1 MKLRWFLT
9 LILFVAA
16 VVSSY
21 FALEGYAEAK
31 LREKLDREITSLPI
45 NVSYSDLKYQ
55 LLENRI
61 TIEKLKASRP
71 GYTISTEKITLDL
84 PITARKKEL
93 PESLQ
98 LRIKELSIPTNLP
111 FIKNFFRIIGLNG
124 KKLILNLNTEYS
136 FDGDILLTHLATLS
150 PALGDLVISSYFT
163 NISKEKLQIILEGER
178 HKAEGSIADE
188 RDTLKRIALAYLDIR
203 YRDLGLL
210 QNFFNQEAKQE
221 GISVEELK
229 KRFIQT
235 IEKNIRSNQEIGEK
249 IAYPLISFIK
259 NPSCLEITLKPA
271 RPISLREI
279 KHLLKNNPDISRII
293 KTTGLIL
300 KTCN

>member
-1 MKLRWFLT
+1 MRLRWFLT

-21 FALEGYAEAK
+21 FALESYAEAK
-31 LREKLDREITSLPI
+31 LREKFNRKITSLPV
-45 NVSYSDLKYQ
+45 NVSYSDLKYH

-61 TIEKLKASRP
+61 TIKNLKASEL
-71 GYTISTEKITLDL
+71 GYTVSTEKITVDL

-98 LRIKELSIPTNLP
+98 FKVEGLLIPTNLP
-111 FIKNFFRIIGLNG
+111 FIKNFFKIIGLNG
-124 KKLILNLNTEYS
+124 ENLILNLNTEYS
-136 FDGDILLTHLATLS
+136 FSGDVLLTHLATSS

-163 NISKEKLQIILEGER
+163 NISKEKLQIALNGV
-178 HKAEGSIADE
+178 ADE
-188 RDTLKRIALAYLDIR
+188 KDTLKRIALAYLDIT
-203 YRDLGLL
+203 YRDRGLL

-229 KRFIQT
+229 KRLIQT
-235 IEKNIRSNQEIGEK
+235 VERNVQNNQAVRER

-259 NPSCLEITLKPA
+259 NPSCLEITLKPIQ
-271 RPISLREI
+271 PISLREV
-279 KHLLKNNPDISRII
+279 KHLLKSNPNIFQII
-293 KTTGLIL
+293 KTAGLSL
-300 KTCN
+300 KTCD

>member
-21 FALEGYAEAK
+21 FALESYAEAK
-31 LREKLDREITSLPI
+31 LREKLDRKITSLPI

-61 TIEKLKASRP
+61 TIENLKASEL
-71 GYTISTEKITLDL
+71 GYSISTEKITVDL

-98 LRIKELSIPTNLP
+98 LRIEGLSIPTNLP
-111 FIKNFFRIIGLNG
+111 FIKNFFKIIGLNG
-124 KKLILNLNTEYS
+124 EKLILNLNTEYS
-136 FDGDILLTHLATLS
+136 FDGNVLSTYLATSS
-150 PALGDLVISSYFT
+150 PALGDLVVSSYFT
-163 NISKEKLQIILEGER
+163 NITKEKLQMALNGTT
-178 HKAEGSIADE
+178 DE
-188 RDTLKRIALAYLDIR
+188 KDTLKRIALAYLNIR
-203 YRDLGLL
+203 YRDRGLL

-229 KRFIQT
+229 RRLIQT
-235 IEKNIRSNQEIGEK
+235 IERNVQNNQVVREK

-259 NPSCLEITLKPA
+259 NPSCLEITLKPTQ
-271 RPISLREI
+271 PISLREV
-279 KHLLKNNPDISRII
+279 KHLLKENPNISQII
-293 KTTGLIL
+293 KTAGLSL
-300 KTCN
+300 KTCD

>member
-21 FALEGYAEAK
+21 FAIESYAEAK
-31 LREKLDREITSLPI
+31 LREKFDRKITSLPV

-61 TIEKLKASRP
+61 TIKNLKVSEL
-71 GYTISTEKITLDL
+71 GYTISTEKITVDL

-98 LRIKELSIPTNLP
+98 LKMEGFSIPTNLP
-111 FIKNFFRIIGLNG
+111 FIKNFFKIIGLNG
-124 KKLILNLNTEYS
+124 EKLMLNLNTEYS
-136 FDGDILLTHLATLS
+136 FDGNVLLTHLATSS

-163 NISKEKLQIILEGER
+163 NITKEKLQMVLNGT
-178 HKAEGSIADE
+178 ADE
-188 RDTLKRIALAYLDIR
+188 KDTLKRVALAYLNIR
-203 YRDLGLL
+203 YRDRGLL

-235 IEKNIRSNQEIGEK
+235 IEKNIRSNQEIREK

-259 NPSCLEITLKPA
+259 NPSCLEITLKPVQ
-271 RPISLREI
+271 PISIGEV
-279 KHLLKNNPDISRII
+279 KHILKNDPHISQII

-300 KTCN
+300 KTCD

>member
-21 FALEGYAEAK
+21 FALESYAEAK
-31 LREKLDREITSLPI
+31 LREKFDRKITSLPI
-45 NVSYSDLKYQ
+45 NVSYSDLKYH

-61 TIEKLKASRP
+61 TIKNLKVSEL
-71 GYTISTEKITLDL
+71 GYTISTEKITVDL

-98 LRIKELSIPTNLP
+98 LKMEGFSIPTNLP
-111 FIKNFFRIIGLNG
+111 FIKNFFKIIGLNG
-124 KKLILNLNTEYS
+124 EKLMLNLNTEYS
-136 FDGDILLTHLATLS
+136 FDGNVLLTHLAASS

-163 NISKEKLQIILEGER
+163 NITKEKLQIILEGER
-178 HKAEGSIADE
+178 HKTKGSIADE
-188 RDTLKRIALAYLDIR
+188 KDTLKRVALAYLNIR
-203 YRDLGLL
+203 YRDRGLL

-235 IEKNIRSNQEIGEK
+235 IEKNFRSNQEIREK

-259 NPSCLEITLKPA
+259 NPSCIEITLKPVQ
-271 RPISLREI
+271 PISIGEV
-279 KHLLKNNPDISRII
+279 KHILKNDPDISQII

-300 KTCN
+300 KTCG

>member
-21 FALEGYAEAK
+21 FALESYAEAK
-31 LREKLDREITSLPI
+31 LREKLDRKITSLPI

-61 TIEKLKASRP
+61 TIENLKASEL
-71 GYTISTEKITLDL
+71 GYSISTEKITVDL

-98 LRIKELSIPTNLP
+98 LRIEGLSIPTNLP
-111 FIKNFFRIIGLNG
+111 FIKNFFRIIGFNG
-124 KKLILNLNTEYS
+124 KNLILNLNTEYS
-136 FDGDILLTHLATLS
+136 FDGNVLSTHLATSS

-163 NISKEKLQIILEGER
+163 NITKEKLQMALNG
-178 HKAEGSIADE
+178 IADE
-188 RDTLKRIALAYLDIR
+188 KDTLRRIALAYLNIR
-203 YRDLGLL
+203 YRDRGLL

-221 GISVEELK
+221 GISVEKLK
-229 KRFIQT
+229 RRLIQT
-235 IEKNIRSNQEIGEK
+235 IERNVQNNQVVREK

-259 NPSCLEITLKPA
+259 NPSCLEVTLKPTQ
-271 RPISLREI
+271 PISLREV
-279 KHLLKNNPDISRII
+279 KHLLKDNPDISQII
-293 KTTGLIL
+293 RTAGLSL
-300 KTCN
+300 KTCD